1 LWKASC
7 PPDQLEPIRT
17 SATAKPMTSTDENAL
32 IQLFKKG
39 DPSAFEA
46 IVRKYQDRIYNLCRY
61 MLQDPENAQDAAQ
74 DAFLKAYRAL
84 KDFRPGAS
92 LYTWIYRIAVTTCL
106 DYRRKSRREM
116 SRSEPLTED
125 LPSVEPLPEQLFASA
140 EIPHSIQLALQK
152 LPEKLKA
159 AIVLRE
165 IEELSYEEIA
175 EVLHTSPGTVKSRIS
190 RARDALRSLLKK
202 NLMTS

>member
-1 LWKASC
+1 MNS
-7 PPDQLEPIRT
+7 I
-17 SATAKPMTSTDENAL
+17 DESDL
-32 IQLFKKG
+32 IGRLKKG

-74 DAFLKAYRAL
+74 DVFLKAYKAL
-84 KDFRPGAS
+84 KDFRPESS

-106 DYRRKSRREM
+106 DYRRKSRRETF
-116 SRSEPLTED
+116 RTEPLSED
-125 LPSVEPLPEQLFASA
+125 LPSVEPLPEELYESG
-140 EIPHSIQLALQK
+140 EIPDSIQLALQK

-190 RARDALRSLLKK
+190 RAREQLRDLLKK
-202 NLMTS
+202 I